1 MPRVRSSLC
10 GVALVLGLGCEPAE
24 RDERPS
30 APAEVEATP
39 DALFPLAIG
48 DRWRERIGESGA
60 RTRGIT
66 AHTLEGHAVMFGQ
79 ADRRPAFYRADAQ
92 EAALV
97 DPSGRVLEP
106 LLRAPIR
113 AGARFEYE
121 LGEGPTAASCT
132 AAVVETG
139 ARTRVSRTPL
149 EGCVRVERRC
159 THPPG
164 LVFEVETT
172 RRVEETYCPGVG
184 RVRTRQTL
192 EPPLAGA
199 EGVQTVE
206 LIGYRIAGAPA
217 EAPPATLGCDG
228 VLLLPSDVQAACG
241 PEWTFAGEE
250 TLADGC
256 VHRFTAHTVAAHT
269 VAAHTVAG
277 QTVAGHTVAG
287 TDEAAE
293 GVLELRV
300 SRRPDE
306 AAAAAA
312 LDALLAAGQEGAPAG
327 DVRVSEREGGV
338 SLGATEGAHVVLVQT
353 SGCPSER
360 AARLVPFVRSLLAP

>member
-1 MPRVRSSLC
+1 M
-10 GVALVLGLGCEPAE
+10 LGLGCEPAE
-24 RDERPS
+24 PDERPS
-30 APAEVEATP
+30 APEEVEATP

-48 DRWRERIGESGA
+48 DRWRERVGEGST

-79 ADRRPAFYRADAQ
+79 ADRRPAFYRADAR

-97 DPSGRVLEP
+97 DPNGRVLEP

-113 AGARFEYE
+113 AGARFEYD
-121 LGEGPTAASCT
+121 LGEGPTAAACEAS
-132 AAVVETG
+132 VVETG
-139 ARTRVSRTPL
+139 ARVRVPGATL

-159 THPPG
+159 VHPPG
-164 LVFEVETT
+164 IVFEVETT
-172 RRVEETYCPGVG
+172 RLVEETYCAGVG
-184 RVRTRQTL
+184 RVRTRQTI

-206 LIGYRIAGAPA
+206 LIGYRVAGAPVQ
-217 EAPPATLGCDG
+217 APPSTFGCDG

-241 PEWTFAGEE
+241 PEWAFAGEE

-256 VHRFTAHTVAAHT
+256 VHRFTR
-269 VAAHTVAG
+269 
-277 QTVAGHTVAG
+277 
-287 TDEAAE
+287 TDEGAGD

-312 LDALLAAGQEGAPAG
+312 LDALLAAGVPSSPAG
-327 DVRVSEREGGV
+327 DVRVSARESGV
-338 SLGATEGAHVVLVQT
+338 SLGGTEGAHIVLVQT
-353 SGCPSER
+353 TGCPAER